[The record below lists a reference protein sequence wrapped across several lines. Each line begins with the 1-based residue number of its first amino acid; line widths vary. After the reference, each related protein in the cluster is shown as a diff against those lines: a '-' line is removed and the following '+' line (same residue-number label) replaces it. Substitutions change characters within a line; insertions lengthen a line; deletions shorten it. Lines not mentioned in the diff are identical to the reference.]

1 MAPRGFE
8 GSSAPQKPV
17 LHGPSQGQAEGRN
30 EVVLVNPGGCVGP
43 GAAPPLTCA
52 PPTLSRDQGEPRP
65 LQASD
70 GGWFF
75 DLVCVGRCD
84 EETTFVRGGAGRP
97 APTHPSGVSDAEHKA
112 ERTRN
117 SDAPSKFLKAAGRSV
132 RCAPA
137 LENFLAAP
145 QFDN

>member
-1 MAPRGFE
+1 M
-8 GSSAPQKPV
+8 
-17 LHGPSQGQAEGRN
+17 
-30 EVVLVNPGGCVGP
+30 GP
-43 GAAPPLTCA
+43 GAVPPLTRA